1 MKQFQGW
8 ALVSNNL
15 GIEAKDFDV
24 VIVGGGHNGLVASCY
39 LAKAG
44 LKVAILEKNESL
56 GGATVSQKVFPEYE
70 ARLSRYSYLVSLLPD
85 QIIKDLDL
93 KFKTI

>member
-1 MKQFQGW
+1 M
-8 ALVSNNL
+8 SNNGANSL
-15 GIEAKDFDV
+15 DNFDV

-44 LKVAILEKNESL
+44 LKVAILEKNDSL

-70 ARLSRYSYLVSLLPD
+70 ARLSRYSYFGTRLGSCVKGSARAA
-85 QIIKDLDL
+85 
-93 KFKTI
+93 